1 MLGNYL
7 KVGTRNILKHK
18 TFSLINIFG
27 LAAAMSVCMLIIMII
42 ADQKSYDQF
51 HMNKDRIYRI
61 QTIGK
66 NGNEMKT
73 ASSALPLAAL
83 LRKDY
88 SGIEASAVLV
98 RNIGGDLI
106 YKDKLA
112 SGGGYFADGNLFRVM
127 DFMLAEGDAA
137 TALNRPFSMVISE
150 ELAEQL
156 FLREDPIG
164 KTVKFND
171 TGLVP
176 GVPGTGNKETP
187 YGQFT
192 ITGVLKP
199 TPGKTSLPFKLLA
212 SLSTVDVLTRDSI
225 LSYPPNNWTNV
236 WSNYT
241 FVLMEKGKSKASLQ
255 SILDKVSDQQYPKGK
270 NNQFAFRA
278 VALTDIM
285 PADMISNP
293 TCMSVPKII
302 LVILSVLCL
311 VVMLSACLNYTNLS
325 IARLLTRTKEVG
337 IRKVSG
343 ATRRQIFVQFIMEA
357 VLVSLFSLLFSLILL
372 LGVQQLFTG
381 LWLNQVLGISFH
393 YTPRIFLLFLG
404 FSIAIGFIAGL
415 LPSIYIS
422 LFNPVNILRGASSF
436 RIMKRLTI
444 RKVLLVIQLCV
455 SLIFIISTSL
465 IYLQG
470 NLLMNFDYGFNKD
483 NVVNIKLV
491 KTENYNRFVQA
502 ISTNKNISAVS
513 ACTFLPATGT
523 NYQERIHSA
532 ENILDSIQANYIDID
547 AGCLKVWGL
556 QLVAGRNLPAIPDD
570 SVDHYILIN
579 EKMAGDLK
587 YTSPKQAVGHHL
599 ILADKK
605 DVEII
610 GVVRNFQFLDVS
622 RSMEPLMLRN
632 RKSEFG
638 YVTVRVQGKDPMGT
652 LAFLQ
657 DAWKKVNP
665 ASKFEYKFFDQEL
678 LQIHIVM
685 NDIAGILGV
694 LAILAVVISC
704 LGLLGMAT
712 YTAET
717 RRKEISLRKILGS
730 SVPQVIL
737 LLSRSFIVL
746 QAIAV
751 IISVPIAY
759 LLNNIWLQFFVSR
772 VRITPGILLTNVLIL
787 TSICAL
793 IVFSQAWRVSTAS
806 PAGSLRAE

>member
-27 LAAAMSVCMLIIMII
+27 LAAAMSVCMLILMIV

-51 HMNKDRIYRI
+51 HHNRDRIYRI

-66 NGNEMKT
+66 NGNEMRT
-73 ASSALPLAAL
+73 ASSALPLAEL

-88 SGIEASAVLV
+88 AGIEASAALV
-98 RNIGGDLI
+98 RNIGGDLL

-127 DFMLAEGDAA
+127 DFMLEQGDAR
-137 TALNRPFSMVISE
+137 TALDKPFSMVISE
-150 ELAEQL
+150 ELAQQL
-156 FLREDPIG
+156 FFREDPIG

-176 GVPGTGNKETP
+176 GVPETGNKETP

-212 SLSTVDVLTRDSI
+212 SLSTLDILTKDSI
-225 LSYPPNNWTNV
+225 LSYPPNNWHNV
-236 WSNYT
+236 WTNYT
-241 FVLMEKGKSKASLQ
+241 FVLMEKGTSKANLQ
-255 SILDKVSDQQYPKGK
+255 SILDKVSDNQYPKGK
-270 NNQFAFRA
+270 NNQYAFQA

-325 IARLLTRTKEVG
+325 LARLLTRTKEVG

-343 ATRRQIFVQFIMEA
+343 ATRRQIFVQFITEA

-372 LGVQQLFTG
+372 WGFQHLFTG

-393 YTPRIFLLFLG
+393 YTLRIFLLFLC
-404 FSIAIGFIAGL
+404 FSIAVGFIAGL

-444 RKVLLVIQLCV
+444 RKVLLVVQLCV

-491 KTENYNRFVQA
+491 KTENYNRFAQA
-502 ISTNKNISAVS
+502 ISANSNIGAVS
-513 ACTFLPATGT
+513 ACTFPPATGT
-523 NYQERIHSA
+523 NYQERIHRA
-532 ENILDSIQANYIDID
+532 DNVLDSIQANYIDID
-547 AGCLKVWGL
+547 AGCLKVWRL
-556 QLVAGRNLPAIPDD
+556 QLVAGQNLPAIPDD

-579 EKMAGDLK
+579 EKMAADLK
-587 YTSPKQAVGHHL
+587 YPSAKEAVGRHL
-599 ILADKK
+599 ILANKK
-605 DVEII
+605 DAEII

-632 RKSEFG
+632 RKTEFG
-638 YVTVRVQGKDPMGT
+638 YATVRLQGKDPMRT
-652 LAFLQ
+652 VAFLQ
-657 DAWKKVNP
+657 DTWKKVNP
-665 ASKFEYKFFDQEL
+665 ASKFEYEFFDQQL
-678 LQIHIVM
+678 LLTHIVM
-685 NDIAGILGV
+685 SDIAGILGV
-694 LAILAVVISC
+694 LAFLAVIISC
-704 LGLLGMAT
+704 LGLLGMAM

-737 LLSRSFIVL
+737 LLSKSFMVL

-751 IISVPIAY
+751 IVAIPIAY
-759 LLNNIWLQFFVSR
+759 VLNNIWLQFFVSR
-772 VRITPGILLTNVLIL
+772 VRITPWILLTNVLAL
-787 TSICAL
+787 ASIVAL

-806 PAGSLRAE
+806 PANSLRTE